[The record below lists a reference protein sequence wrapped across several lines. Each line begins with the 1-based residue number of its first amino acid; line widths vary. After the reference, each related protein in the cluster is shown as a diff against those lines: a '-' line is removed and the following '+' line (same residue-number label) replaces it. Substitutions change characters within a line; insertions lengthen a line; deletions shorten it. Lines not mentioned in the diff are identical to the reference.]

1 MKWDVPVLCLDFV
14 AVVFFETSLCMPGC
28 PKTPCG
34 VKDDPELLILLPLT
48 PEQACITIPSFCK
61 PALRIIR
68 QVSNRK
74 SEQMKLIFVPLS
86 PNECSLSTLINL

>member
-34 VKDDPELLILLPLT
+34 VKDDPELLILLPPT
-48 PEQACITIPSFCK
+48 PEQACITISSFCK